1 MAPGETPAAVI
12 SHTSAMRYRHALSWI
27 LAAAASACSGESGS
41 TAPAPSPTP
50 PAPTVLLRDV
60 VISSLPSPF
69 YRFEYDSA
77 GRIKAASY
85 ASGLRVYDVT
95 YDGARI
101 AETRDVAA
109 NRDRLQYVYDDA
121 GRVGAILYLDASGA
135 VYTRIFFSYAGQ
147 LLTGIARER
156 RVDGGFIVDKSI
168 SLSYDTAGNLLVFT
182 EHRPPIEG
190 RQDETTTVDRYEAYD
205 DRINVD
211 GFGLIH
217 TEFFDHLLLLP
228 GVQLQKGNPAR
239 VTRTGDGIN
248 FTVDYTYTYD
258 DSNRPLTK
266 SGDITLTN
274 GPDAGRKIPTRS
286 EFSYY

>member
-1 MAPGETPAAVI
+1 
-12 SHTSAMRYRHALSWI
+12 MRYRHALSWI
-27 LAAAASACSGESGS
+27 LAAAVSACSGEPGS
-41 TAPAPSPTP
+41 TAPIPSPIP

-69 YRFEYDSA
+69 YQFEYDA
-77 GRIKAASY
+77 GGRISRASY

-95 YDGARI
+95 YDGTGI
-101 AETRDVAA
+101 ASMREVAG
-109 NRDRLQYVYDDA
+109 NRDWLQYLYDDA
-121 GRVGAILYLDASGA
+121 GRVGAIFYLDSTGA
-135 VYTRIFFSYAGQ
+135 IYTQTFFSYAGP
-147 LLTGIARER
+147 LLTGIERER
-156 RVDGGFIVDKSI
+156 RVDAGFIVDKSI
-168 SLSYDTAGNLLVFT
+168 SLSYDSAGNLLVFT

-190 RQDETTTVDRYEAYD
+190 RQDETTTVDRYEGYD

-239 VTRTGDGIN
+239 VTRTGDGLN

-258 DSNRPLTK
+258 GGNRPLTK
-266 SGDITLTN
+266 IGDLTVTN
-274 GPDAGRKIPTRS
+274 GADAGRKFPTRS